1 MKLQLKEFIK
11 KILPVSGINALR
23 KYKYGIV
30 GWSKRNDLTKLAIIF
45 GSDKWGKH
53 YYTPHYQYHFKDF
66 KHKNI
71 NLLEIGVGGN
81 KSKTFGG
88 ASLRMWK
95 KFFRKG
101 KIFGIDIYDKSAL
114 QEKRIK
120 IFQGNQT
127 DEIFLSEVGKDVG
140 PFDIIIDDGS
150 HINAH
155 IITSFKTLFPY
166 LKDGGIYVV
175 EDIQTSYWKIFGG
188 DSEDLNQQGTAMNF
202 FKGLADGINHSEF
215 IIDNYQ
221 PTYFDQNIISLHFYH
236 NLVFIYKGNNNEN
249 SSFLVNNQIP
259 DSYEKYK

>member
-23 KYKYGIV
+23 KYKYGIA
-30 GWSKRNDLTKLAIIF
+30 GWSTRNDLTKLAIIF

-66 KHKNI
+66 KHKKI

-95 KFFRKG
+95 NFFRKG
-101 KIFGIDIYDKSAL
+101 RIFGIDIYDKSAL

-120 IFQGNQT
+120 IFQGNQN
-127 DEIFLSEVGKDVG
+127 DEKFLGVVGKDVG

-150 HINAH
+150 HINEH

-175 EDIQTSYWKIFGG
+175 EDIQTSYWKSFGG
-188 DSEDLNQQGTAMNF
+188 DSEDLNRQGTVMNF

-215 IIDNYQ
+215 IMKNYQ
-221 PTYFDQNIISLHFYH
+221 PTYFDKKIISLHFYH
-236 NLVFIYKGNNNEN
+236 NLVFINKGVNNEN

-259 DSYEKYK
+259 NYYEKYK